1 MNLDIHI
8 FMVCPSKMYDFSSF
22 YCLKVMENEDKL
34 KESLI
39 ECDREK
45 EDLERR
51 CTLLEREKAEQSQT
65 VGYDCL
71 LLWVF

>member
-1 MNLDIHI
+1 
-8 FMVCPSKMYDFSSF
+8 MYDFFSF
-22 YCLKVMENEDKL
+22 YYLKVMENEDKL

-51 CTLLEREKAEQSQT
+51 CTVLEREKAEQSQT
-65 VGYDCL
+65 VGYDWL
-71 LLWVF
+71 LLWVFQYLYMKKEIIGN

>member
-1 MNLDIHI
+1 
-8 FMVCPSKMYDFSSF
+8 
-22 YCLKVMENEDKL
+22 MENEEKL

-51 CTLLEREKAEQSQT
+51 CTVLEREKAEQSQT
-65 VGYDCL
+65 VGYDWL
-71 LLWVF
+71 LLWGFQYLYIYIYKKKKIGK

>member
-1 MNLDIHI
+1 
-8 FMVCPSKMYDFSSF
+8 
-22 YCLKVMENEDKL
+22 MENEDKL

-51 CTLLEREKAEQSQT
+51 CNVLEREKAEQSQT
-65 VGYDCL
+65 VGYDWL